1 MVYHTTVLFKK
12 KSQIIGYCQENKGP
26 WVFGPDEMSG
36 LSSIPEE
43 WTQHCGLSDVRC
55 PTAAA
60 RDTDAEAGGDRLAQG
75 KKRAV
80 ERTRQP
86 DPAPGLSAGREWTG
100 VRDTV
105 GSVAEAPVMWPL
117 VSLV

>member
-1 MVYHTTVLFKK
+1 MAIVRRTKVRGP
-12 KSQIIGYCQENKGP
+12 SVPMRCQ
-26 WVFGPDEMSG
+26 G
-36 LSSIPEE
+36 LSSIPDE

-60 RDTDAEAGGDRLAQG
+60 RDADAEAGGDRLTQG
-75 KKRAV
+75 EKRAV

-105 GSVAEAPVMWPL
+105 GSVAAAL
-117 VSLV
+117 